1 MMAETALGNM
11 YRNAAKIHEIVGNT
25 ERARL
30 HNLVADKCDS
40 DPVFAVNQGG
50 DLRKQLKPML
60 DAFGRLDSDR
70 AT

>member
-1 MMAETALGNM
+1 MAKTALGNM
-11 YRNAAKIHEIVGNT
+11 YRNAAKIHEIVGNA

-40 DPVFAVNQGG
+40 DPEFAALVDG

-60 DAFGRLDSDR
+60 DAFGRLDSGR